1 MIQGNQIGTKLV
13 GDGLEFADFN
23 ARSAGITLDLLRIT
37 LELIHT
43 LLQAIDVTSQ
53 KHSLC
58 SGLTDA
64 RLQVKDTTPDLV
76 DIGTQGDN
84 IEIDS
89 VRNGVMVGEFASD
102 MVVLPVSAIDVAILG
117 EDV

>member
-1 MIQGNQIGTKLV
+1 M
-13 GDGLEFADFN
+13 
-23 ARSAGITLDLLRIT
+23 
-37 LELIHT
+37 
-43 LLQAIDVTSQ
+43 
-53 KHSLC
+53 
-58 SGLTDA
+58 
-64 RLQVKDTTPDLV
+64 KDTTPDLV

-89 VRNGVMVGEFASD
+89 MRDGVMVGEFASD

>member
-1 MIQGNQIGTKLV
+1 MLQGHQIRAQLVAGSLKL
-13 GDGLEFADFN
+13 ADFN
-23 ARSAGITLDLLRIT
+23 ARGTGITPDLLRIR
-37 LELIHT
+37 LKLIHT

-58 SGLTDA
+58 SGLPDA

-76 DIGTQGDN
+76 DVGTQGDN

-89 VRNGVMVGEFASD
+89 MRDGVMVGEFASD